1 MEFQPRRHRIAAA
14 SLGALLASTLPLGAR
29 AGSGGDT
36 GFTVAEARR
45 AKAAATAITN
55 RMIVKYRDAAAA
67 TVLEGVSAKASAARA
82 GAQLKPLRVMASGA
96 HVMGLDRRMPVADVE
111 RIAADLMA
119 SDANVEYAEPDRIMR
134 PLLTPNDTRF
144 NLQWHYSETTA
155 GINAPAAWEIATGK
169 DIVVAV
175 IDTGV
180 LKHRDMAANLVA
192 GFDFIGDKDTAGDG
206 DGRDSDPTDPGD
218 FNAAGECGN
227 GSAASSSSWHG
238 SHVSGTIAAVTNN
251 NQDVSGIAF
260 NAKVQMLRA
269 LGKCGGFTSDIAD
282 AMRWA
287 AGGTVAGV
295 PANATPARVINLSL
309 GGTGACDRTSQA
321 AVNEARRLGAVVV
334 VAAGNESAD
343 VSTSSPAN
351 CSGVI
356 AVAAVGRTGARASY
370 SNFGTGV
377 TLAAPGG
384 DGTDGVISTV
394 NAGRTVATTDS
405 LAAFQGTSMA
415 SPHVAGV
422 AALMLSLNKALKP
435 DEVAKI
441 LTSTARPFPA
451 PCPQCGAGL
460 LDANAAVVAVK
471 AALAAAPP
479 PPPAQASPPPAPAA
493 AAGKDDDDGGG
504 ALGPAWLAA
513 LLAAVAGAFSLHGSA
528 ARRAQRVPVRIR
540 RAPPPR

>member
-1 MEFQPRRHRIAAA
+1 MKLQPRRHRIAAA
-14 SLGALLASTLPLGAR
+14 SLGALLASSLPVGAQ
-29 AGSGGDT
+29 AGSAGDA
-36 GFTVAEARR
+36 GFTVPEARR
-45 AKAAATAITN
+45 AKVAATATTS
-55 RMIVKYRDAAAA
+55 RLIVKYRDTAAA
-67 TVLEGVSAKASAARA
+67 TVLTGTSAKASAARA

-144 NLQWHYSETTA
+144 NLQWHYSEVTA
-155 GINAPAAWEIATGK
+155 GINAPAAWEKATGK
-169 DIVVAV
+169 GIVVAV

-180 LKHRDMAANLVA
+180 LKHRDLAANLVA
-192 GFDFIGDKDTAGDG
+192 GFDFISDTDTAADG
-206 DGRDSDPTDPGD
+206 NGRDSDPTDPGD
-218 FNAAGECGN
+218 FNATNECGPN
-227 GSAASSSSWHG
+227 TAASSSSWHG
-238 SHVSGTIAAVTNN
+238 SHVSGTISAVTNN
-251 NQDVSGIAF
+251 GQDVSGIAF
-260 NAKVQMLRA
+260 NAKVQTLRA

-287 AGGTVAGV
+287 AGGSVNGV

-321 AVNEARRLGAVVV
+321 AVNAARNLGAVVV
-334 VAAGNESAD
+334 VAAGNESED

-351 CSGVI
+351 CTGVI

-370 SNFGTGV
+370 SNFGTAV
-377 TLAAPGG
+377 TLAGPGG

-394 NAGRTVATTDS
+394 NSGRTVAAADT

-415 SPHVAGV
+415 TPHVAGV
-422 AALMLSLNKALKP
+422 AALMLSVNSALTP
-435 DEVAKI
+435 DEVTSI
-441 LTSTARPFPA
+441 LKSTARAFPA

-460 LDANAAVVAVK
+460 LDAKAAVD
-471 AALAAAPP
+471 AALAAVAGAPP
-479 PPPAQASPPPAPAA
+479 PAEVSPTPSPVAA
-493 AAGKDDDDGGG
+493 TSNDDDGGG

-513 LLAAVAGAFSLHGSA
+513 LLAAVAGAFSLHRSA
-528 ARRAQRVPVRIR
+528 SRRAQRVPARIR